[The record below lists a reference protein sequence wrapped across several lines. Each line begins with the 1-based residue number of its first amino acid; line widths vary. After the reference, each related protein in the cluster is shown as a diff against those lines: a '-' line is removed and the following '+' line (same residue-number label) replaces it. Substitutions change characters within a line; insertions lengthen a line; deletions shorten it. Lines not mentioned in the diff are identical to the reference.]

1 MTTAFDVPP
10 DLLIERLGAALK
22 TGGKATPPEWA
33 PFVRTGLH
41 TEKAPQ
47 DRDWWFRRLA
57 AVFRRV
63 YTMGPIGTS
72 RLAAEF
78 GGRHRDGSAPPHPR
92 KGSGAITRE
101 SLQQL
106 ESLGVVAKA
115 EARGRRVTPA
125 GQKMLDH

>member
-78 GGRHRDGSAPPHPR
+78 GGRARRGSPPPPPPQGSRAEHR
-92 KGSGAITRE
+92 
-101 SLQQL
+101 
-106 ESLGVVAKA
+106 GV
-115 EARGRRVTPA
+115 
-125 GQKMLDH
+125 L